1 VFTFR
6 SVKSIVIAPAK
17 TGKDN
22 NSKIAVIR
30 TAQGNMGIRSIKI
43 PNARK
48 LIIVLIKFTAPNKE
62 EIPAR

>member
-1 VFTFR
+1 MFTFR

>member
-1 VFTFR
+1 M
-6 SVKSIVIAPAK
+6 APAK